1 MMPNQSKSQKIL
13 GSYLTGLILSVIFIA
28 APYYLVIKHQLPKE
42 SLYIA
47 VVVFGILQLLTQ
59 IICFLRLGKSNPED
73 KSWNWVALVFTFIVI
88 VIVVTGSLWIM
99 YNLNYNMMV
108 N

>member
-1 MMPNQSKSQKIL
+1 MSNQKTV
-13 GSYLTGLILSVIFIA
+13 GSYLVGLVLSIIFIVVA
-28 APYYLVIKHQLPKE
+28 YHLVMAHHLPKQT
-42 SLYIA
+42 LYIA
-47 VVVFGILQLLTQ
+47 VVVLGVLQLLAQ
-59 IICFLRLGKSNPED
+59 LICFFRLSKINPDD
-73 KSWNWVALVFTFIVI
+73 KSWNWVALAFTFVVI

>member
-1 MMPNQSKSQKIL
+1 MSNPCKNQKIL
-13 GSYLTGLILSVIFIA
+13 GFYLTGLVLSVIFVVLA
-28 APYYLVIKHQLPKE
+28 YHLVTQHQLPKE

-47 VVVFGILQLLTQ
+47 VVVLGVLQLVTQ